1 MREIIQR
8 VAAHVQSPGRD
19 FVPVRL
25 PDVSAGALDQGDFGL
40 SSPTEAVT
48 QLGRQLET
56 GRTASDD
63 HDVMQ

>member
-1 MREIIQR
+1 MRETIQR

-25 PDVSAGALDQGDFGL
+25 PDVSAGALDQGDLGL

-48 QLGRQLET
+48 QPGHQLET
-56 GRTASDD
+56 RCTVSDD
-63 HDVMQ
+63 HDAMQ